1 MIVIGID
8 PGKTIGL
15 CLYNGERVLAAEQC
29 STAEEAVFYAMSW
42 LHLWPDAIVAVEWP
56 RVYGIGGNDIA
67 DTCAQAGYIWA
78 RMGPGTPLPSEG
90 TVHWQ
95 RALTRGEVVSA
106 LSRRMGQQVR
116 GDAGVWAAL
125 VELHG
130 GKGVAD
136 CKPGKKGEGG
146 PLGLLAGKPHAKAAL
161 SVAWAVVDTDRRV
174 SVQ

>member
-1 MIVIGID
+1 MIAIGID

-15 CLYNGERVLAAEQC
+15 CLYDGERVLAAEQC
-29 STAEEAVFYAMSW
+29 STAAEAVQHAMAWW
-42 LHLWPDAIVAVEWP
+42 LQYPEAVVAVEWP

-67 DTCAQAGYIWA
+67 DTCAQAGWIWG
-78 RMGPGTPLPSEG
+78 RLGGITPPIEG
-90 TVHWQ
+90 ITTGM

-130 GKGVAD
+130 GKGIAD
-136 CKPGKKGEGG
+136 CKPNKKGEGG

-161 SVAWAVVDTDRRV
+161 SVAWAVVDTVQRV

>member
-1 MIVIGID
+1 MIAIGID

-15 CLYNGERVLAAEQC
+15 CLYDGERVLGAEQC
-29 STAEEAVFYAMSW
+29 NSAAEAVQHAMAWW
-42 LHLWPDAIVAVEWP
+42 LQYPEAVVAVEWP

-67 DTCAQAGYIWA
+67 DTCAQAGWIWGRLGGIA
-78 RMGPGTPLPSEG
+78 PPAEG
-90 TVHWQ
+90 ETAGM

-106 LSRRMGQQVR
+106 LSRKMGQQVR

-161 SVAWAVVDTDRRV
+161 SVAWAAVDTERRV